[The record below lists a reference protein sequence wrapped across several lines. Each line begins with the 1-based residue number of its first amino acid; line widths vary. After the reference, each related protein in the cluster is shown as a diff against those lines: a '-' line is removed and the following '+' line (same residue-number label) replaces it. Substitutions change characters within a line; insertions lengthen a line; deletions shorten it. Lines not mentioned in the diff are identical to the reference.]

1 MYVQYEMCSCTVSCS
16 RDSEHWSTS
25 SFRKLH
31 MFVST
36 LFNTTVSL
44 IILESAAV
52 WHNLNSHSCGH
63 LSALLFSSILLRL
76 YFWLLDLFH
85 FISYW
90 VQMSACEHS
99 YRRLI
104 NFLLLTYET
113 CCLLSEVAF
122 VQLYEFLWV
131 TILGEIFLNI
141 CAVPCYAVCTVV
153 LWHSVSIILAV
164 AACTQLDFS
173 YYW

>member
-1 MYVQYEMCSCTVSCS
+1 MRMWYLPRYVCAVWNVFMYSS
-16 RDSEHWSTS
+16 RDFERWSTS

-31 MFVST
+31 MFVSM

-63 LSALLFSSILLRL
+63 LSALLFSLILLRF

-85 FISYW
+85 LISYW

-99 YRRLI
+99 YQPATDQFLIVDVWNLLFVKWSGLCAIVWVFVSHYSRR
-104 NFLLLTYET
+104 N
-113 CCLLSEVAF
+113 
-122 VQLYEFLWV
+122 
-131 TILGEIFLNI
+131 FLNI
-141 CAVPCYAVCTVV
+141 CAVPC
-153 LWHSVSIILAV
+153 
-164 AACTQLDFS
+164 
-173 YYW
+173 